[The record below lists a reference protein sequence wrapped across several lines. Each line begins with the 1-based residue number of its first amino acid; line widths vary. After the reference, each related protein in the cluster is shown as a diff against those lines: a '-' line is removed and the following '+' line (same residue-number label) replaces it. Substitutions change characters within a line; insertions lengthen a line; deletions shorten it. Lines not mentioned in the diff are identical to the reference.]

1 MVTTTETIVRE
12 DPYTEAY
19 KRGLFESVF
28 GLVNQQMGFEQVPTG
43 QTDAAGNPIYENR
56 PIVDPETGQAIGP
69 AYAPTYQVAG
79 RTPYQQQ
86 ARDLLQE
93 NLGAYMPYI
102 QGGLGTIQRGQGLYE
117 QAAQLAGGTRGD
129 PYKYQEQ
136 GSKAIQGGMDLFQ
149 PGTLEDPT
157 SGISAFFNPYE
168 DAVVGQVQQD
178 FDQARRL
185 SDMNQAA
192 SAVGSGAYG
201 GSRAAIAEQEA
212 RRNLNREEL
221 NALGQLRQ
229 TGYTQAL
236 DAASQAQEA
245 QQRRALTGGSY
256 LGNLGSTFGQ
266 LGQRDVELLGSLGQ
280 GISGLGVQEADLGR
294 TATNLLR
301 GDISALSGFG
311 GQEQMLQQNV
321 LDAMR
326 QTNVERQ
333 QLPFQSYGYL
343 SDVLNRV
350 PTNES
355 TMKTNT
361 SPQQSGLGQAIGYG
375 IAGLGALAGV
385 A

>member
-1 MVTTTETIVRE
+1 MSNGVLTQETVVRE

-43 QTDAAGNPIYENR
+43 QYDAAGNPIVETR
-56 PIVDPETGQAIGP
+56 PIMDASGRPVGP
-69 AYAPTYQVAG
+69 AYAPPQQVAG
-79 RTPYQQQ
+79 MSPMQQQ
-86 ARDLLQE
+86 ARALLQE
-93 NLGAYMPYI
+93 NLGAGQDYI
-102 QGGLGTIQRGQGLYE
+102 RGGLGSVMRGGELYE
-117 QAAQLAGGTRGD
+117 QAAQQAAGTSPAD
-129 PYKYQEQ
+129 PYGFQQ
-136 GSKAIQGGMDLFQ
+136 RAATAIEGGMEAF
-149 PGTLEDPT
+149 DP

-168 DAVVGQVQQD
+168 DQVVQQVQQD
-178 FDQARRL
+178 FDKARRMQEAQ
-185 SDMNQAA
+185 SAA
-192 SAVGSGAYG
+192 QAVGSGAFG

-212 RRNLNREEL
+212 MRNLDQAEL

-229 TGYTQAL
+229 QGFG
-236 DAASQAQEA
+236 AAMTAAQNAQEN

-266 LGQRDVELLGSLGQ
+266 LGQRDVELLGNLGR
-280 GISGLGVQEADLGR
+280 GIADLGGMQADLGV
-294 TATNLLR
+294 TATNLMR
-301 GDISALSGFG
+301 GDVSALSSLG
-311 GQEQMLQQNV
+311 GQDQMQQQNI
-321 LDAMR
+321 LDAIR

-333 QLPFQSYGYL
+333 QFPFQQFGYL

-350 PTNES
+350 PTNQS
-355 TMKTNT
+355 TMATTT

>member
-19 KRGLFESVF
+19 KSGLFESIF
-28 GLVNQQMGFEQVPTG
+28 DLVNQQMGYERVDTG
-43 QTDAAGNPIYENR
+43 RTDEDGNPLYENR
-56 PIVDPETGQAIGP
+56 ALTDPETGLPLGP

-93 NLGAYMPYI
+93 NLGGFMPYI
-102 QGGLGTIQRGQGLYE
+102 QGGLGGIQRGSGMYE
-117 QAAQLAGGTRGD
+117 QAAQLAGETRED
-129 PYKYQEQ
+129 PYLYQQ
-136 GSKAIQGGMDLFQ
+136 AGSKAIQGGMDLFQ

-266 LGQRDVELLGSLGQ
+266 LGQRDVELLGNIGSGIATLGQ
-280 GISGLGVQEADLGR
+280 QEANLGT
-294 TATNLLR
+294 TATDLMR
-301 GDISALSGFG
+301 SDVSALSGFG
-311 GQEQMLQQNV
+311 GQEQLLQQSV

-326 QTNVERQ
+326 NTNVERQ

-343 SDVLNRV
+343 SNALNRL
-350 PTNES
+350 PSAES
-355 TMKTNT
+355 KIFNTMT
-361 SPQQSGLGQAIGYG
+361 PQQSGLGQAISYG

-385 A
+385 S

>member
-1 MVTTTETIVRE
+1 MSNGVLTQETVVRE

-43 QTDAAGNPIYENR
+43 QYDAAGNPIVETR
-56 PIVDPETGQAIGP
+56 PILDTSGRPVGP
-69 AYAPTYQVAG
+69 AYAPPQQVAG
-79 RTPYQQQ
+79 MSPMQQQ
-86 ARDLLQE
+86 ARALLQE
-93 NLGAYMPYI
+93 NLGAGQDYLR
-102 QGGLGTIQRGQGLYE
+102 GGLGSVMRGGQLYE
-117 QAAQLAGGTRGD
+117 QAAQQAAGTSPAD
-129 PYKYQEQ
+129 PYGFQQ
-136 GSKAIQGGMDLFQ
+136 RAATAIEGGMEAF
-149 PGTLEDPT
+149 DP

-168 DAVVGQVQQD
+168 EQVVQQVQTD
-178 FDQARRL
+178 FDRARR
-185 SDMNQAA
+185 MQEAQQAA
-192 SAVGSGAYG
+192 QAVGSGAFG

-212 RRNLNREEL
+212 MRNLNQAEL

-229 TGYTQAL
+229 QGFG
-236 DAASQAQEA
+236 AAMTAAQNAQEN

-266 LGQRDVELLGSLGQ
+266 LGQRDVELLGNLGR
-280 GISGLGVQEADLGR
+280 GIADLGGMQADLGV
-294 TATNLLR
+294 TATNLMR
-301 GDISALSGFG
+301 GDVSALSSLG
-311 GQEQMLQQNV
+311 GQDQMQQQNI
-321 LDAMR
+321 LDAIR

-333 QLPFQSYGYL
+333 QFPFQQFGYL

-355 TMKTNT
+355 TMQTNT
-361 SPQQSGLGQAIGYG
+361 SPQQSGIGQAIGYG